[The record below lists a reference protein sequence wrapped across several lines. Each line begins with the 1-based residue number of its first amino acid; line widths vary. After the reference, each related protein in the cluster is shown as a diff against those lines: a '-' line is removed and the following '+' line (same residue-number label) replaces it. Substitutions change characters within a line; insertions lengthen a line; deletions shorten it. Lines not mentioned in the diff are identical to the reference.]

1 MNVVQY
7 LFENT
12 RTLSKDFVLGNKEI
26 ISFVHLY
33 EQSSKMAS
41 YLSSS
46 IGSNRN
52 IILVSNN
59 NNFFL
64 VSYLGIMMSGNVCVP
79 LDPTIEQNNFDYIR
93 RECDAPLVLIEK
105 RLLERIEIN
114 TSSTITD
121 QDYSVFI
128 ENRPLF
134 NQVENFNTELPAQ
147 IIFTSGSTGI
157 PKGVVLSHK
166 NIIANTSS
174 ILEYLHLT
182 ENDIMEVVLPFYY
195 CYGLSLLHT
204 HLRVGG
210 SIVLNNNFVFI
221 NSVFSDINKYKCT
234 GFAGVPSHFQI
245 LLRKSEGFKNTN
257 FPTLRYVTQAGGKLH
272 NSFIEE
278 FISTF
283 PEIDFYVMYGQT
295 EATARLSYLEPKM
308 LKSKLGSIGK
318 GIPGVEV
325 KVVNE
330 TGNEVIPGETGEIV
344 AKGDNIMIGYYQEP
358 EMTANVLKNGWLHT
372 GDIGTVDGD
381 GYIYLT
387 ARNKEFI
394 KIAGKRV
401 SPKEIEEVI
410 VSFPGVV
417 DCTIETVYDEVTGEA
432 VKAVVVLAKSVENNI
447 TEDILKS
454 YCAGKL
460 ALHKVPKY
468 VEFKEQL
475 KVSATGKKVKLND
488 EAEYAGREE
497 KLD

>member
-1 MNVVQY
+1 MNIVQY

-12 RTLSKDFVLGNKEI
+12 RTLSKDFVLGNKET

-245 LLRKSEGFKNTN
+245 LLRKSDGFKNTN

-318 GIPGVEV
+318 GIPGVEL

-372 GDIGTVDGD
+372 GDIGTVDED

-417 DCTIETVYDEVTGEA
+417 DCTIETIYDEVTGEA
-432 VKAVVVLAKSVENNI
+432 VKAVVVLAKSVENKI
-447 TEDILKS
+447 TDDILKS

-468 VEFKEQL
+468 VEFKEVL
-475 KVSATGKKVKLND
+475 KVNSSGKKVKFKNGD
-488 EAEYAGREE
+488 NFV
-497 KLD
+497 

>member
-1 MNVVQY
+1 MNIVQY

-12 RTLSKDFVLGNKEI
+12 RTLSKDFVLGNKET

-204 HLRVGG
+204 HLRIGG

-245 LLRKSEGFKNTN
+245 LLRKSDGFKNTN

-278 FISTF
+278 FINTF

-318 GIPGVEV
+318 GIPGVEL

-372 GDIGTVDGD
+372 GDIGTVDED

-417 DCTIETVYDEVTGEA
+417 DCTIETIYDEVTGEA
-432 VKAVVVLAKSVENNI
+432 VKAVVVLAKSVENKI
-447 TEDILKS
+447 TDDILKS

-468 VEFKEQL
+468 VEFKEVL
-475 KVSATGKKVKLND
+475 KVNSSGKKVKFKNGD
-488 EAEYAGREE
+488 NFV
-497 KLD
+497 